1 MLNPS
6 SSQISLLLLNNKM
19 HRKYIGLL
27 NLANLKQLA
36 SKLNSVIF
44 ELPYFSSLVLEYL
57 RCFIQRFQVFLK
69 VMKSM
74 LKKGSPC
81 S

>member
-1 MLNPS
+1 
-6 SSQISLLLLNNKM
+6 M
-19 HRKYIGLL
+19 HWKYIGLL
-27 NLANLKQLA
+27 NLENLKQLA

-57 RCFIQRFQVFLK
+57 RCLIQRFQVFFK

-74 LKKGSPC
+74 LKKVSPC